1 MGIQDG
7 LVFAIAAKA
16 NMDFHKQKETVAAG
30 LKKLEEAKGSGATP
44 EQIMELAYC
53 FGFTHGARDVLE
65 HCGVDDEAEL

>member
-44 EQIMELAYC
+44 EQIMEMAYC
-53 FGFTHGARDVLE
+53 FGYTSGTIDAIGYTAKKILE
-65 HCGVDDEAEL
+65 D